1 MGWSRWSYLLV
12 AGMGLALAGCQAL
25 KNNETPTEPTA
36 ATPSPLAP
44 LAIPVILPTPKPTP
58 VPTPTPTPTPSTPAP
73 TPTPPPSTP
82 SGSCSLPASN
92 PASPVCTDDGT
103 QFLNQM
109 ETAITAVT
117 TNHPEYFDF
126 NDKKC
131 DDCYYVKNVDGYLNG
146 VIKQLNKQGICAMY
160 DGEEMAVKNSNNF
173 SEQWDILL
181 ASGHIRRGA
190 GAYRGVCR
198 PAIF

>member
-1 MGWSRWSYLLV
+1 MGWSRWSYPLV
-12 AGMGLALAGCQAL
+12 AGLSLALAGCNAITG
-25 KNNETPTEPTA
+25 ETTPTEPTS
-36 ATPSPLAP
+36 ATPAP

-58 VPTPTPTPTPSTPAP
+58 KPTPTPTATPTPSPTPTPSTP
-73 TPTPPPSTP
+73 T
-82 SGSCSLPASN
+82 GSCSLPASN
-92 PASPVCTDDGT
+92 PASPRCTDESP
-103 QFLNQM
+103 QFLAEM

-126 NDKKC
+126 HDKKC
-131 DDCYYVKNVDGYLNG
+131 DDCYYVKNVDGYLAA
-146 VIKQLNKQGICAMY
+146 VIRQLNIQSVCAEY
-160 DGEEMAVKNSNNF
+160 DGEEMAVKSSNNF